1 MEPLIVY
8 VRESWERF
16 LKCLRVNQSVKIN
29 EEIIISRDSVTV
41 DLVALSDSPDSFFPE
56 IKISLRAFGKFAV
69 FPGFVFGYGILY
81 KRCNI
86 EV

>member
-8 VRESWERF
+8 ICKGRERF
-16 LKCLRVNQSVKIN
+16 LKCLRVNQSVKID
-29 EEIIISRDSVTV
+29 EKIIISCDSVTV
-41 DLVALSDSPDSFFPE
+41 DFVTLSDSPDSLFPE

-69 FPGFVFGYGILY
+69 FPGLVFGYGILY

>member
-8 VRESWERF
+8 IRKSWERF
-16 LKCLRVNQSVKIN
+16 LKCLRVNQSVKID
-29 EEIIISRDSVTV
+29 EKIIISCDSVTV
-41 DLVALSDSPDSFFPE
+41 DFVALSDSPDSFSPE
-56 IKISLRAFGKFAV
+56 IKVSLRAFGKFAV

-81 KRCNI
+81 KRCDI